1 KKKGKR
7 PKVSPHK
14 FYPSKE
20 EAEANE
26 ALLEELKD
34 YSFKLERAASSG
46 SVDDVYAVPGATPES
61 FAEKAYDIALKVSR
75 FNVRAFADFS
85 DLVVGERFFPSQDNR
100 QLIIDTWTTNFVDL
114 CKSTNE
120 EMRKK
125 VAGVISDGVLSGRN
139 LREMLKEIQ
148 NSCDD
153 FSRNK
158 AELIATTEVGKLNS
172 AIAKNQSESAGIEYY
187 EWSAA
192 MDGRTRESHALMDGR
207 ICKWGDETHYYE
219 WVDKK
224 DGTRKL
230 ERRERPKGAYKGAP
244 GTDFRCRCVALP
256 YVKEYEDD
264 YKETREDKPVHGVT
278 QGANADPTTIK
289 IKESLANEVKK
300 NEIKMARKLREKKR
314 KEIAK
319 QRADIENKKAIVKKR
334 RAQTLNLF
342 KKLFKEEQDPEE
354 KKPNLFV
361 SKKRE
366 EESKKGNKIKDFKK
380 ELEIGEIMG
389 KNGHPVCLIPETNF
403 SDGVKHSD
411 SIMDGLET
419 EFKEVVGS
427 RNKVGHRFLEAFHQA
442 GTNVIHVKSK
452 SITNVADF
460 VNKIFG
466 SAKKS
471 YMDNHEINYSSPYS
485 WVIINGGKPK
495 RINVGEI
502 IERARKYKK

>member
-1 KKKGKR
+1 MSYSQFVNDLKELKIKKKGKR

-264 YKETREDKPVHGVT
+264 YKETREDKPVRGVT
-278 QGANADPTTIK
+278 QGANADPTTISSNEELE
-289 IKESLANEVKK
+289 KEKTNQKSEIERMKSLA
-300 NEIKMARKLREKKR
+300 LLKR
-314 KEIAK
+314 KRKSRTLEFV
-319 QRADIENKKAIVKKR
+319 KA
-334 RAQTLNLF
+334 LF
-342 KKLFKEEQDPEE
+342 PKEEP
-354 KKPNLFV
+354 V
-361 SKKRE
+361 KRGE
-366 EESKKGNKIKDFKK
+366 LYYVCPSRMKEAMKGNNMDNFKK
-380 ELEIGEIMG
+380 EDEIARIVS
-389 KNGHPVCLIPETNF
+389 NAGHCICLIPEME
-403 SDGVKHSD
+403 SKKIGEKHPDSVIDGSRSELKTV
-411 SIMDGLET
+411 T
-419 EFKEVVGS
+419 GS
-427 RNKVGHRFLEAFHQA
+427 RNKVGHRFLEAIKQA
-442 GTNVIHVKSK
+442 GSSVINIKTEDIKS
-452 SITNVADF
+452 VADF
-460 VNKIFG
+460 KSKVFG

-471 YMDNHEINYSSPYS
+471 FMDGKIVSVSNPISL
-485 WVIINGGKPK
+485 VIING
-495 RINVGEI
+495 IAYEIDVGEI
-502 IERARKYKK
+502 IKKAKKDTIK